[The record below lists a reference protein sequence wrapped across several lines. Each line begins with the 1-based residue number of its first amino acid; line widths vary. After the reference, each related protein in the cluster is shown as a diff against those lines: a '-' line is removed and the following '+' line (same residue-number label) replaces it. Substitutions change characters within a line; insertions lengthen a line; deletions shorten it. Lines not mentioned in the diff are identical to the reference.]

1 MLHHRFKLCR
11 DVEQTQVP
19 GGGGSGYAWV
29 AVYRAGWGG
38 GQAEKGVGAGVT
50 AGNSEIYL

>member
-1 MLHHRFKLCR
+1 
-11 DVEQTQVP
+11 VP
-19 GGGGSGYAWV
+19 GGGGQRVCMGSGV
-29 AVYRAGWGG
+29 PGRLGGG